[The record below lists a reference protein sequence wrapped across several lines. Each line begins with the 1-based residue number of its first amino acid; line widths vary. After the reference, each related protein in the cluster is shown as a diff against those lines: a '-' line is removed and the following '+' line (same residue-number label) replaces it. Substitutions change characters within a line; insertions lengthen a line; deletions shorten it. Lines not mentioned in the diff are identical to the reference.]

1 MLSHFL
7 RKWSPFGR
15 ADAGPTADRTADGLL
30 WHVLPAAAPLFD
42 TPALAEWVR
51 SGRAVVV
58 KRNLQRTVYRVTLP
72 AGTAF
77 VKVCRTNTPRAW
89 VREILRPPKARL
101 EFENALRLQAL
112 GLGCTTALAWGE
124 PDSRWPGD
132 SVIVT
137 REQADA
143 EPLDAYLTDRLPG
156 THLGVRRQL
165 AVELGRFV
173 ARLHDAGVRHPDPHP
188 GNVLVE
194 VPPSRVPRFFLLD
207 VHSVRFG
214 PPLSWAESCHNLVL
228 LNRWFQMRA
237 TRADRGRFWRAYAAA
252 RTTLELATASSQH
265 AGEVE
270 AATFA
275 SNLRF
280 WAARTG
286 RYLGNNRQFRKV
298 KRGAL
303 RGHAVKELPDAVL
316 DLLWTDPDAVFARP
330 GVVLLKDSP
339 SATVGVVP
347 FQWGSDD
354 MGEVP
359 TAPHLSPLGRG
370 RTGEAVPGEGTVSEE
385 KTPHPV
391 AAQPTSPQR
400 GEVGR
405 TGSCPD
411 RVRGESPPDASPPRQ
426 FAILKRFRLKKRLAS
441 LRNLF
446 RRSPALRS
454 WVNGHALLDRGLPT
468 ARPLAVLHRRRYGL
482 PAEGYVLFEVVEG
495 AVALPDAVTRF
506 DRRAL
511 ADRLGRLL
519 RAVHD
524 RQVSHKDLKA
534 PNILVT
540 PAGDPVLIDLV
551 GVTTGRPVPELQRI
565 RELTRLAASFVDSP
579 AVTRTDRLRV
589 LRAYLPANR
598 GDWKKW
604 WTRIAVAVRAKVRR
618 NANLGRPLG

>member
-15 ADAGPTADRTADGLL
+15 ADAGPTADRAADGAL

-72 AGTAF
+72 GGTAF
-77 VKVCRTNTPRAW
+77 VKVCRANTPRAW

-101 EFENALRLQAL
+101 EFENALRLQSL
-112 GLGCTTALAWGE
+112 GLGCTSPLAWGE
-124 PDSRWPGD
+124 RDSRWPGD

-143 EPLDAYLTDRLPG
+143 EPLDAYLTDRLAG

-188 GNVLVE
+188 GNFLVE

-214 PPLSWAESCHNLVL
+214 PPLPWAESRDNLVL

-252 RTTLELATASSQH
+252 RMTLELAATSSQH

-316 DLLWTDPDAVFARP
+316 DLLTNDPDAVFAQP

-339 SATVGVVP
+339 SSTV
-347 FQWGSDD
+347 
-354 MGEVP
+354 
-359 TAPHLSPLGRG
+359 
-370 RTGEAVPGEGTVSEE
+370 AVTE
-385 KTPHPV
+385 
-391 AAQPTSPQR
+391 R
-400 GEVGR
+400 
-405 TGSCPD
+405 
-411 RVRGESPPDASPPRQ
+411 
-426 FAILKRFRLKKRLAS
+426 FILKRFRLKKRLAS
-441 LRNLF
+441 LRNLL

-454 WVNGHALLDRGLPT
+454 WINGHALLDRGLPT
-468 ARPLAVLHRRRYGL
+468 ARPLAVLHRRRHGL

-519 RAVHD
+519 RAMHD

-534 PNILVT
+534 PNVLVT

-551 GVTTGRPVPELQRI
+551 GVTAGRPVPELQRI

-579 AVTRTDRLRV
+579 AVSRTDRLRV
-589 LRAYLPANR
+589 LRAYLGANR
-598 GDWKKW
+598 GDWKVW
-604 WTRIAVAVRAKVRR
+604 WTRIAVGVRAKVRR